1 MLDWITSQSVQ
12 VPPAPT
18 LLVALLPSRWRV
30 SEREV
35 AAVGIETP
43 TEANQK
49 RTNPFCTGWKLVHN
63 SYHLYANSNTISNQ
77 VTVQRN
83 SLRVLRPSTY
93 GGSCGQGLQH
103 MYIVVDFC
111 KKSRDK
117 WGNGGSNK
125 NLKRMP
131 SSTQKWHWFEFVFQ
145 LLLLSV
151 FQNLHPNTFA
161 QHVPKHLSPVVIWS
175 HGFLGHH
182 VYGVWKNFCRSQ
194 PGKMSIK
201 QWWPR

>member
-49 RTNPFCTGWKLVHN
+49 RTNQFCTGWKLVHN
-63 SYHLYANSNTISNQ
+63 SYHLYVKSKTISNQ

-103 MYIVVDFC
+103 IC
-111 KKSRDK
+111 TLWWISAKKAEI
-117 WGNGGSNK
+117 NGGQRWIQQELKDNAGQALK
-125 NLKRMP
+125 NGIDLSLF
-131 SSTQKWHWFEFVFQ
+131 SSFCCWVCSRTYTQIHLHSTCQ
-145 LLLLSV
+145 NTSLL
-151 FQNLHPNTFA
+151 
-161 QHVPKHLSPVVIWS
+161 
-175 HGFLGHH
+175 
-182 VYGVWKNFCRSQ
+182 
-194 PGKMSIK
+194 
-201 QWWPR
+201 